1 MDLRTRFA
9 LTYPMVA
16 DPDLSIAAA
25 YGVRQEG
32 RELALPATFVVGA
45 NGRVA
50 WVKVARHPVD
60 RPAIDDLLALLARV
74 RAAR

>member
-9 LTYPMVA
+9 LTYPIVA
-16 DPDLSIAAA
+16 DPDLSIASA

-32 RELALPATFVVGA
+32 RELALPVTFVVGA
-45 NGRVA
+45 DGRIA
-50 WVKVARHPVD
+50 WVRVARHPVD
-60 RPAIDDLLALLARV
+60 RPSIDDILARV